1 MKQLR
6 LIIIREYLTKV
17 RNKSFLLMTFLSPL
31 AVVALSLL
39 IGYLTQLNN
48 STQRHI
54 EVLDE
59 SGYFQEVFDKD
70 QSLSVGYH
78 KEGNLEKLKE
88 TSRMDNSYGLLY
100 IDKAASQFQFFS
112 EDTPSFTFIE
122 NLQGKLEKG
131 LFFHNLEKA
140 SIAPSQIDEA
150 QQKVSIAL
158 TNFSGDQSSQ
168 AVGWL
173 KLIFGG
179 TAGYLLMMFI
189 VVYGNM
195 VMRSVIEEKVNRIVE
210 VIVSSVR
217 PSILLLGKI
226 IGTSLVGLTQFVIWV
241 VIAGFL
247 FSFLSSPMATEVAPT
262 CDPYFLTNII
272 TEINSLPLAKL
283 LISFFLF
290 FIGGYLTYSAFFA
303 TIGAAVDS
311 ETDTQQF
318 LFPVLLPL
326 ILAIYIGFFT
336 VIEDPHGVVS
346 VIFSYIPL
354 TSPVVM
360 LMRIPFGV
368 SWGEI
373 ILSLALLYGFFF
385 LAIWVSA
392 RIYRIGILSYGKKP
406 SYKELI
412 KWLRMPN

>member
-6 LIIIREYLTKV
+6 LIIIREYLTRI

-59 SGYFQEVFDKD
+59 SGYFQEIFQK
-70 QSLSVGYH
+70 SPNLSVSYH
-78 KEGNLEKLKE
+78 KQGDLEQLKQTARSE
-88 TSRMDNSYGLLY
+88 NSYGLLY
-100 IDKAASQFQFFS
+100 IDKQAA
-112 EDTPSFTFIE
+112 EETPSVTFVE
-122 NLQGKLEKG
+122 SLQGKLEKG
-131 LFFHNLEKA
+131 LFRHNLEAA
-140 SIAPSQIDEA
+140 SITPSQIDEA
-150 QQKVSIAL
+150 QQRVSIAL
-158 TNFSGDQSSQ
+158 ANFSGDESSQ
-168 AVGWL
+168 TLGWL
-173 KLIFGG
+173 KLAFGG

-247 FSFLSSPMATEVAPT
+247 LSFLSSPTATQVAPT
-262 CDPYFLTNII
+262 ADPHLLTNII
-272 TEINSLPLAKL
+272 SEINSLPLAKL

-290 FIGGYLTYSAFFA
+290 FIGGYLSYSAFYA

-354 TSPVVM
+354 TSSVVM

>member
-70 QSLSVGYH
+70 QNLSVSYH

-88 TSRMDNSYGLLY
+88 TSRADNSYGLLY
-100 IDKAASQFQFFS
+100 IDKAATHFQFFS

-140 SIAPSQIDEA
+140 SITPSQIDEA
-150 QQKVSIAL
+150 QQRVSIAL

-262 CDPYFLTNII
+262 SDPHFLTNII

-290 FIGGYLTYSAFFA
+290 FIGGYLTYSAFYA

-336 VIEDPHGVVS
+336 VIEDPHGVIS
-346 VIFSYIPL
+346 VLFSYIPL
-354 TSPVVM
+354 TSSVVM

>member
-6 LIIIREYLTKV
+6 LIIIREYLTRI

-31 AVVALSLL
+31 AVVVMSLL

-48 STQRHI
+48 NTQRHI

-59 SGYFQEVFDKD
+59 SGYFQEIFQKD
-70 QSLSVGYH
+70 ANLSVSYH
-78 KEGNLEKLKE
+78 TEGDLEQLKQAAR
-88 TSRMDNSYGLLY
+88 SDNSYRLLY
-100 IDKAASQFQFFS
+100 IDKQAVHFQFFS
-112 EDTPSFTFIE
+112 EDPPSVTFVE
-122 NLQGKLEKG
+122 SLQGKLEKG
-131 LFFHNLEKA
+131 LFRHNLEQA
-140 SIAPSQIDEA
+140 SITSSQIDEA
-150 QQKVSIAL
+150 QQRVSIAL
-158 TNFSGDQSSQ
+158 ANFSGDESSQ
-168 AVGWL
+168 TLGWL

-189 VVYGNM
+189 VIYGNM
-195 VMRSVIEEKVNRIVE
+195 VMRSVIEEKVNRIME

-262 CDPYFLTNII
+262 SDPHFLTNII
-272 TEINSLPLAKL
+272 SEINSLPLAKL

-368 SWGEI
+368 SWGEL
-373 ILSLALLYGFFF
+373 ILSLALLYGFFC

>member
-1 MKQLR
+1 
-6 LIIIREYLTKV
+6 
-17 RNKSFLLMTFLSPL
+17 
-31 AVVALSLL
+31 
-39 IGYLTQLNN
+39 
-48 STQRHI
+48 
-54 EVLDE
+54 
-59 SGYFQEVFDKD
+59 
-70 QSLSVGYH
+70 
-78 KEGNLEKLKE
+78 
-88 TSRMDNSYGLLY
+88 
-100 IDKAASQFQFFS
+100 
-112 EDTPSFTFIE
+112 
-122 NLQGKLEKG
+122 
-131 LFFHNLEKA
+131 
-140 SIAPSQIDEA
+140 
-150 QQKVSIAL
+150 
-158 TNFSGDQSSQ
+158 
-168 AVGWL
+168 
-173 KLIFGG
+173 
-179 TAGYLLMMFI
+179 
-189 VVYGNM
+189 M
-195 VMRSVIEEKVNRIVE
+195 VMRSVIEEKVNRIME

-262 CDPYFLTNII
+262 SDPHFLTNII
-272 TEINSLPLAKL
+272 SEINSLPLAKL

-346 VIFSYIPL
+346 VLFSYIPL
-354 TSPVVM
+354 TSSVVM

>member
-88 TSRMDNSYGLLY
+88 TSRKDNSYGLLY

-158 TNFSGDQSSQ
+158 TNFSGDESSQ

-226 IGTSLVGLTQFVIWV
+226 IGTSLVGLTQFIIWV

-262 CDPYFLTNII
+262 SDPHFLTNII
-272 TEINSLPLAKL
+272 SEINSLPLAKL

-290 FIGGYLTYSAFFA
+290 FIGGYLTYSAFYA

-346 VIFSYIPL
+346 VLFSYIPL

-406 SYKELI
+406 SYQELI

>member
-31 AVVALSLL
+31 AVVTLSLL

-59 SGYFQEVFDKD
+59 SGYFQEIFQK
-70 QSLSVGYH
+70 SPNLSVSYH
-78 KEGNLEKLKE
+78 KEGDLEQLKQTARSE
-88 TSRMDNSYGLLY
+88 NAYGLLY
-100 IDKAASQFQFFS
+100 IDKQAAQFQFLS
-112 EDTPSFTFIE
+112 EEPPSVTFVE
-122 NLQGKLEKG
+122 SLQGKLEKG
-131 LFFHNLEKA
+131 LFRHNLEAA
-140 SIAPSQIDEA
+140 SITPSQIDGA
-150 QQKVSIAL
+150 QQRVSIAL
-158 TNFSGDQSSQ
+158 ANFSGDESSQ
-168 AVGWL
+168 TLGWL
-173 KLIFGG
+173 KLAFGG

-189 VVYGNM
+189 IIYGNM
-195 VMRSVIEEKVNRIVE
+195 VMRSVIEEKVNRIME

-262 CDPYFLTNII
+262 SDPHFLTNII

-354 TSPVVM
+354 TSSVVM

-373 ILSLALLYGFFF
+373 ILSLALL
-385 LAIWVSA
+385 IWVSA

>member
-262 CDPYFLTNII
+262 SDPYFLTNII

-290 FIGGYLTYSAFFA
+290 FIGGYLTYSAFYA

-373 ILSLALLYGFFF
+373 ILSLALLFGFFF

>member
-1 MKQLR
+1 
-6 LIIIREYLTKV
+6 
-17 RNKSFLLMTFLSPL
+17 MTFLSPL

-262 CDPYFLTNII
+262 SDPHFLTNII

-290 FIGGYLTYSAFFA
+290 FIGGYLTYSAFYA

>member
-1 MKQLR
+1 
-6 LIIIREYLTKV
+6 
-17 RNKSFLLMTFLSPL
+17 MTFLSPL

-262 CDPYFLTNII
+262 SDPHFLTNII

-290 FIGGYLTYSAFFA
+290 FIGGYLTYSAFYA

-346 VIFSYIPL
+346 VLFSYIPL

>member
-262 CDPYFLTNII
+262 SDPYFLTNII

-290 FIGGYLTYSAFFA
+290 FIGGYLTYSAFYA

-368 SWGEI
+368 SWGEL

>member
-6 LIIIREYLTKV
+6 LIIIREYLTRI

-31 AVVALSLL
+31 AVVVMSLL

-48 STQRHI
+48 NTQRHI

-59 SGYFQEVFDKD
+59 SGYFQEIFQKNAN
-70 QSLSVGYH
+70 LSVSYH
-78 KEGNLEKLKE
+78 KQGDLEQLKQA
-88 TSRMDNSYGLLY
+88 SRSDNSYGLLY
-100 IDKAASQFQFFS
+100 IDKQAAHFQFFS
-112 EDTPSFTFIE
+112 EAPPSVTFVE
-122 NLQGKLEKG
+122 SLQGKLEKG
-131 LFFHNLEKA
+131 LFRHNLEQA
-140 SIAPSQIDEA
+140 SITSSQIDQA
-150 QQKVSIAL
+150 QQHVSIAL
-158 TNFSGDQSSQ
+158 ANFSGGESSQ
-168 AVGWL
+168 TLGWL
-173 KLIFGG
+173 KLAFGG
-179 TAGYLLMMFI
+179 VAGYLLMMFI
-189 VVYGNM
+189 VIYGNM

-217 PSILLLGKI
+217 SHIFLLGKI
-226 IGTSLVGLTQFVIWV
+226 IGTSLVGLTQFAIWTLL
-241 VIAGFL
+241 AGLL
-247 FSFLSSPMATEVAPT
+247 FSLLTSPTAIAVSATA
-262 CDPYFLTNII
+262 DPHFLTNII
-272 TEINSLPLAKL
+272 SELNSLPLAKL
-283 LISFFLF
+283 LVSFFLF

-311 ETDTQQF
+311 ETETQQF

-354 TSPVVM
+354 TSPVVL
-360 LMRIPFGV
+360 LMRIPFGI
-368 SWGEI
+368 SWGEL
-373 ILSLALLYGFFF
+373 ILSLVLLYGFFF
-385 LAIWVSA
+385 LAIWLSA

>member
-262 CDPYFLTNII
+262 SDPHFLTNII

-290 FIGGYLTYSAFFA
+290 FIGGYLTYSAFYA

-368 SWGEI
+368 SWGEL

>member
-290 FIGGYLTYSAFFA
+290 FIGGYLTYSAFYA

>member
-262 CDPYFLTNII
+262 SDPHFLTNII

-290 FIGGYLTYSAFFA
+290 FIGGYLTYSAFYA

-346 VIFSYIPL
+346 VLFSYIPL

-373 ILSLALLYGFFF
+373 ILSLALLYGFLF

>member
-6 LIIIREYLTKV
+6 LIIIREYLTRI

-59 SGYFQEVFDKD
+59 SGYFQEIFQK
-70 QSLSVGYH
+70 SPNLSVSYH
-78 KEGNLEKLKE
+78 KEGDLEQLKQTARSE
-88 TSRMDNSYGLLY
+88 NAYGLLY
-100 IDKAASQFQFFS
+100 IDKQAAQFQFFS
-112 EDTPSFTFIE
+112 EEPPSVTFVE
-122 NLQGKLEKG
+122 SLQGKLEKG
-131 LFFHNLEKA
+131 LFRHNLEAA
-140 SIAPSQIDEA
+140 SITPSQIDGA
-150 QQKVSIAL
+150 QQRVSIAL
-158 TNFSGDQSSQ
+158 ANFSGDESSQ
-168 AVGWL
+168 TLGWL

-189 VVYGNM
+189 VIYGNM
-195 VMRSVIEEKVNRIVE
+195 VMRSVIEEKVNRIME

-247 FSFLSSPMATEVAPT
+247 FSFLSSPTVTQVAPT
-262 CDPYFLTNII
+262 ADPHLLVNII
-272 TEINSLPLAKL
+272 NEINSLPLAKL

-373 ILSLALLYGFFF
+373 ILSMAF
-385 LAIWVSA
+385 S
-392 RIYRIGILSYGKKP
+392 S
-406 SYKELI
+406 
-412 KWLRMPN
+412 

>member
-262 CDPYFLTNII
+262 SDPYFLTNII

-290 FIGGYLTYSAFFA
+290 FIGGYLTYSAFYA

>member
-31 AVVALSLL
+31 AVLALSLL

-59 SGYFQEVFDKD
+59 SGYFQEIFQK
-70 QSLSVGYH
+70 SPNLSVSYH
-78 KEGNLEKLKE
+78 KEGDLEQLKQTARSE
-88 TSRMDNSYGLLY
+88 NAYGLLY
-100 IDKAASQFQFFS
+100 IDKQAAQFQFFS
-112 EDTPSFTFIE
+112 EEPPSVTFVE
-122 NLQGKLEKG
+122 SLQGKLEKG
-131 LFFHNLEKA
+131 LFRHNLEAA
-140 SIAPSQIDEA
+140 SITPSQIDGA
-150 QQKVSIAL
+150 QQRVSIAL
-158 TNFSGDQSSQ
+158 ANFSGDESSQ
-168 AVGWL
+168 TLGWL
-173 KLIFGG
+173 KLAFGG

-189 VVYGNM
+189 IIYGNM
-195 VMRSVIEEKVNRIVE
+195 VMRSVIEEKVNRIME

-247 FSFLSSPMATEVAPT
+247 FSFLSSPTVTQVAPT
-262 CDPYFLTNII
+262 ADPHLLVNII
-272 TEINSLPLAKL
+272 NEINSLPLAKL

-373 ILSLALLYGFFF
+373 ILSLTLLYGFFF